1 MKRAQRYSIDELRRL
16 RTKAARGDKKA
27 LKTLYAENRRLAK
40 IANRRLLE
48 LEKAKM
54 DYYAYDG
61 ATFFTEQTYGKKRF
75 STSKIKLNSPKLLY
89 QQLSE
94 MTLFINRESSTVRG
108 QMAIEDRRLATL
120 EAVWGYKFKN
130 RSSAVEFL
138 KFLGNKSVS
147 KVVKGLTRKYSGD
160 ITDIIHGA
168 FEHPDFDKSEALRK
182 FEAYQEGKL
191 YYDDLT
197 KYFEKFHNVRR

>member
-1 MKRAQRYSIDELRRL
+1 MKRVQRYSIDELRRL
-16 RTKAARGDKKA
+16 RTKAARGDKRA

-48 LEKAKM
+48 LEKANM
-54 DYYAYDG
+54 NYYAYDA

-75 STSKIKLNSPKLLY
+75 STSERKLNSPKLLF

-94 MTLFINRESSTVRG
+94 MTLFVSRESSTVKG
-108 QMAIEDRRLATL
+108 QKAIEDRRIAAL
-120 EAVWGYKFKN
+120 EDVWGYEFED

-147 KVVKGLTRKYSGD
+147 SVIKGLTRKYSGD

-182 FEAYQEGKL
+182 FEAYQQGDL
-191 YYDDLT
+191 YYDELT
-197 KYFEKFHNVRR
+197 EYFEQFNDVRR